1 MSVPIFES
9 GSLTTIAKV
18 LGDTDDGLSGDEIG
32 QLLAEC
38 RIEEVTNTST
48 KWRRVFNELVQV
60 QNATQSGAHIVG
72 FINKAVNPTRHT
84 TNPARYRFFVDKLIP
99 VLSLSGLTI
108 NEQGKVAK
116 ASKAAS
122 LNDALARATSL
133 KSELERRQAH
143 AAVLTSCRAELVVD
157 NYYHA
162 VFEAMKGIGDRL
174 REMSG
179 LTTDGAELVQS
190 MFSLGSANTPMFA
203 LNSLAN
209 DSFVSEQRGFVNLL
223 VGMFGMFRNPL
234 AHEPRLSWPMT
245 EGDALDMMSTM
256 SLVHRKLDRAQR
268 KR

>member
-1 MSVPIFES
+1 MTVPTFES
-9 GSLTTIAKV
+9 GSLTSIAKI
-18 LGDTDDGLSGDEIG
+18 LGDTDDGLRGDEIG

-38 RIEEVTNTST
+38 RIEELTNTST
-48 KWRRVFNELVQV
+48 KWRRIFNELAEV
-60 QNATQSGAHIVG
+60 QNKTQSGAHIVG
-72 FINKAVNPTRHT
+72 FINKAVNPARHM
-84 TNPARYRFFVDKLIP
+84 TNPARYRFFVDKLVP
-99 VLSLSGLTI
+99 VLSLSGLTL
-108 NEQGKVAK
+108 NGAGKIAN
-116 ASKAAS
+116 ATRAAS

-143 AAVLTSCRAELVVD
+143 PAALASCRTELVVD

-174 REMSG
+174 RDMSG
-179 LTTDGAELVQS
+179 FATDGAELVQS
-190 MFSLGSANTPMFA
+190 MFGLGSTNTPMFA

-209 DSFVSEQRGFVNLL
+209 DSFLSEQKGFANLV

-256 SLVHRKLDRAQR
+256 SLVHRKLDRAER